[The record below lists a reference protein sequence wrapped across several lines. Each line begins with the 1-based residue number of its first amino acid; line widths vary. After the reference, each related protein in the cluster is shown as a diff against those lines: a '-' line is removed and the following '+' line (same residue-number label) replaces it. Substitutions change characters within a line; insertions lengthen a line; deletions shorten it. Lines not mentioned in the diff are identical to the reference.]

1 MNRVQFK
8 HRAPPMIIGTLL
20 CAAAAQA
27 QAVPTIVSIT
37 HSGPVPGT
45 PTITG
50 QIQCTS
56 NNVMLTSYYQKQIA
70 SGWGPTTYI
79 DRFYCKPPANT
90 GAVITVTKSKT
101 FIPVSPGEKFRFMV
115 QQGGAMSPWVVY
127 QF

>member
-90 GAVITVTKSKT
+90 GAVITVTKSKP
-101 FIPVSPGEKFRFMV
+101 FIPVSPGQKFRFMV

>member
-1 MNRVQFK
+1 ML
-8 HRAPPMIIGTLL
+8 IGTLL

-56 NNVMLTSYYQKQIA
+56 NNVMLTAYYQKWNG
-70 SGWGPTTYI
+70 SGWGTPTYL
-79 DRFYCKPPANT
+79 DQFYCKPPANT
-90 GAVITVTKSKT
+90 GAVITVTKSRT
-101 FIPVSPGEKFRFMV
+101 FIPVSSGETYRFRV
-115 QQGGAMSPWVVY
+115 KQGLMLSPWVTHT
-127 QF
+127 F

>member
-1 MNRVQFK
+1 ML
-8 HRAPPMIIGTLL
+8 IGTLL

-27 QAVPTIVSIT
+27 QAVPTIVSVT

-56 NNVMLTSYYQKQIA
+56 TNVMLTAYYQKWNG
-70 SGWGPTTYI
+70 SSWGPTTYI
-79 DRFYCKPPANT
+79 DKFYCKPFT
-90 GAVITVTKSKT
+90 VSGAVITVTKSRT
-101 FIPVSPGEKFRFMV
+101 FIPVSPGDKFRFKV
-115 QQGGAMSPWVVY
+115 QQGGAMSPWFVY

>member
-1 MNRVQFK
+1 
-8 HRAPPMIIGTLL
+8 MIIDTLL
-20 CAAAAQA
+20 CAVAAQA

-45 PTITG
+45 PTVTG

-56 NNVMLTSYYQKQIA
+56 TNVMLTAYYQKQIA

-79 DRFYCKPPANT
+79 DKFYCKPPANT

>member
-1 MNRVQFK
+1 MNRIQVK

-45 PTITG
+45 PTVTA

-56 NNVMLTSYYQKQIA
+56 NNVMLTAYYQKQIA

-79 DRFYCKPPANT
+79 DKFYCKPFTPS
-90 GAVITVTKSKT
+90 GAVITVTKSTT
-101 FIPVSPGEKFRFMV
+101 FISVSPGDKFRFRV

-127 QF
+127 PF